1 MKLTYHG
8 ATYTYNNR
16 SIETVETDIECG
28 FLGKTTKLRVPKF
41 IPTQQTLRT
50 FTYRG
55 TRYKA

>member
-8 ATYTYNNR
+8 ATYTYTNR
-16 SIETVETDIECG
+16 SIETVETDIKCS

-41 IPTQQTLRT
+41 VPTQQVLRN

-55 TRYKA
+55 SHYQA